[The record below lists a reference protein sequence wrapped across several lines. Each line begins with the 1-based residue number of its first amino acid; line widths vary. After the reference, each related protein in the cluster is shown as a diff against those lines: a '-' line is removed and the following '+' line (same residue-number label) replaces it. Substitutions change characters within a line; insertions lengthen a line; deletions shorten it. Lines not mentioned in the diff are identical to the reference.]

1 MGIWSVLDIEPTD
14 DLSII
19 KRAYA
24 RKLKTTRPDQ
34 DPVGYQR
41 LREAFEQAKDI
52 SHSGDLNPP
61 QDRAFIDVVKAEY
74 NEPVSQQQV
83 LNQVDEIVTL
93 LLADATA
100 GFERLYTC
108 LSDGPLENIH
118 TREMFSHFL
127 AEELVKRKGVTRS
140 MLINV
145 AAMMGWEIENF
156 RPEGISA
163 DQLWAIYAQTENTEA
178 SQYWDSLVNKP
189 EKSMQEHE
197 RFELLSV
204 EGKKLAFMARLIPGY
219 VGKLRQTVEEISAYH
234 PVLLERVNPQLLKTL
249 SGLRLELDWST
260 AFFIVFWGMAIA
272 IGIRHDEHP
281 LRDMSIIIC
290 VLLVCTWCKSEL
302 QRKFRHSQHV
312 VAIYETLLSLLILG
326 VFAKIFSGLYG
337 QLHFMYDDPGRG
349 PALFGML
356 TAFVL
361 FLIWAICPRYWR
373 WYNLISNSLT
383 AFVTFPWQQAKKTGV
398 IWRIVICA
406 VMLFLYSWLV
416 TWAVA

>member
-52 SHSGDLNPP
+52 SHSWDLNPP

-93 LLADATA
+93 LLADVTA

-108 LSDGPLENIH
+108 LSEGPLENIH
-118 TREMFSHFL
+118 AREMFSHFL
-127 AEELVKRKGVTRS
+127 AEELGKRKGVTRS

-178 SQYWDSLVNKP
+178 SQYWDSHVNKS

-337 QLHFMYDDPGRG
+337 QLHFMYVDPGRG
-349 PALFGML
+349 SGLF
-356 TAFVL
+356 
-361 FLIWAICPRYWR
+361 
-373 WYNLISNSLT
+373 
-383 AFVTFPWQQAKKTGV
+383 
-398 IWRIVICA
+398 
-406 VMLFLYSWLV
+406 
-416 TWAVA
+416 